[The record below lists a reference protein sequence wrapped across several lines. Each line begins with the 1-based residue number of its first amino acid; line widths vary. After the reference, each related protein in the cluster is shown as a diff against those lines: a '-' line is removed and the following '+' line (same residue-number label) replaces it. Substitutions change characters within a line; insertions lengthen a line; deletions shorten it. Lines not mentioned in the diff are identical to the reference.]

1 MKTVA
6 FATGCFYKWQWN
18 FDEIIAY
25 LKDIHCKAVELTFA
39 YSDDFYKSHFN
50 EGSLKYLASLD
61 YLSLHLPF
69 RFTYKNNS
77 ETGEFLKDV
86 LSFCK
91 KVSVKHLV
99 IHPNRIEDFSVISL
113 LCSSGIK
120 VSFEILG
127 KGKGVTVD
135 DYDRLLCDF
144 KDTMIVLDVTHALT
158 HSYEHLDYLVSWLGD
173 NGRLSEIHISNY
185 VGGKEHRPINRDRK
199 LVEKVEHFNVPFI
212 IEVTYSPGDMRN
224 SESDFNF
231 LTDNLYA

>member
-18 FDEIIAY
+18 IDKIIDY
-25 LKDIHCKAVELTFA
+25 LTELHCKAVELTFA
-39 YSDDFYKSHFN
+39 YREDFYRHNINDSTYD
-50 EGSLKYLASLD
+50 YLASLD

-69 RFTYKNNS
+69 RFTYRNDR
-77 ETGEFLKDV
+77 ETQEFISDI

-91 KVSVKHLV
+91 KTSVKNLV

-113 LCSSGIK
+113 LKSSGIK

-127 KGKGVTVD
+127 KGKGLTVK
-135 DYDRLLCDF
+135 DYDRLLYDF
-144 KDTMIVLDVTHALT
+144 EDTMIVLDVTHALT

-185 VGGKEHRPINRDRK
+185 VNGKEHRPVNRDRK

-212 IEVTYSPGDMRN
+212 IEVTYSPGDMRS
-224 SESDFNF
+224 SEMDFDF
-231 LTDNLYA
+231 LTYNLTV